1 MKRRS
6 RSSDEDIGN
15 PVRVED
21 FLPPPEQLVLKDE
34 QVKVTLAL
42 SRQSIEFFKAHAARA
57 QVPYQRMIRNL
68 LDAYVS
74 RYGDEEARSEK

>member
-42 SRQSIEFFKAHAARA
+42 SRQSIEFFKAHATRA